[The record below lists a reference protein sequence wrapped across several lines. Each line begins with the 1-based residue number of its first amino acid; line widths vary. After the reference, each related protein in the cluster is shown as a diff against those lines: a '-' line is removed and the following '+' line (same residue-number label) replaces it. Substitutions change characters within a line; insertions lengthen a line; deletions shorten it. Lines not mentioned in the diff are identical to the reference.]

1 MIDWRAVGGEFHQI
15 ELPAFPGVLLPA
27 VFLPGDGK
35 LYFPV
40 GHVCAALGAQ
50 DKRQRE
56 KVKRDFPESIVDL
69 SLPTTKGDR
78 PMVCIEWEA
87 LGAWLVTIHEGRV
100 AEEQRGKLRV
110 FKTQVWKAA
119 SDILMGKHQ
128 ATALPAPE
136 RRRSELAGLRSL
148 AFQTEER
155 VGRLERVVY
164 ISEDD
169 AADDSRVACCPHCG
183 GTIRIHA
190 VSTFSIEAVVAQHED

>member
-1 MIDWRAVGGEFHQI
+1 MRSKDAGPQSARAKTPDTTCFWGYVASPINQRDTTIDWRAVGGEFHQI

-128 ATALPAPE
+128 A
-136 RRRSELAGLRSL
+136 LRCPHRKDGVANSL
-148 AFQTEER
+148 AC
-155 VGRLERVVY
+155 GR
-164 ISEDD
+164 
-169 AADDSRVACCPHCG
+169 
-183 GTIRIHA
+183 
-190 VSTFSIEAVVAQHED
+190 